1 MSKSLNIVR
10 SLAENKEFDILVK
23 VLKIFQKDDWNDE
36 LRIKD
41 TSNQMWLICVQRN
54 KFGVIKAGDIVRI
67 RSVKVNHTTK
77 RNVLET
83 TPQSNILKFTAK
95 SGILREMRDSIPE
108 ETLEDKMML
117 DDANEILLEPIFYTE
132 ITSSKMNEQ
141 PLFRLDD
148 LFLNYDDI
156 PYELRLNNSFRVR
169 FFALRIDPQDPREV
183 V

>member
-1 MSKSLNIVR
+1 
-10 SLAENKEFDILVK
+10 
-23 VLKIFQKDDWNDE
+23 
-36 LRIKD
+36 
-41 TSNQMWLICVQRN
+41 MWLICVQRN
-54 KFGVIKAGDIVRI
+54 KFGVIKEGDIVRI
-67 RSVKVNHTTK
+67 RGVKVNHTTK

-83 TPQSNILKFTAK
+83 TLQTNILKFTAK
-95 SGILREMRDSIPE
+95 SGILREMRESIPE